1 MRKVLAALD
10 TSPAARSVL
19 DAAVAFG
26 ELTGAE
32 VEAVHVGHGGDVPR
46 WVASQR
52 AVPLRLL
59 AGEEQAS
66 LLAAL
71 AEDEAIAAVFGARGT
86 RGGRRPAGHT
96 AMQVLEAATKP
107 VVVVPPDG
115 AVSAEPRR
123 VLIPLEGDPASSQPV
138 LDRLVP
144 MLAPGA
150 DLVAVHVF
158 TADTMPRVLDR
169 PVRDLELWGEE
180 FVARFCPA
188 ATSIRLRTGV
198 VGTQIEEVAVE
209 ERVELVV
216 LSWSRDMSAGHAAVI
231 RHVLAESDVPVLLL
245 PVLDQSP
252 T

>member
-10 TSPAARSVL
+10 SSPAARAVL

-32 VEAVHVGHGGDVPR
+32 VEAVHVGHDGDVPR
-46 WVASQR
+46 WVASQCG
-52 AVPLRLL
+52 VPLRLL
-59 AGEEQAS
+59 AGEEQTS

-71 AEDEAIAAVFGARGT
+71 AEEDAIAAVFGARGT

-115 AVSAEPRR
+115 ALSVASHR

-138 LDRLVP
+138 RDRLVP
-144 MLAPGA
+144 MLASGA
-150 DLVAVHVF
+150 ELVVVHVF
-158 TADTMPRVLDR
+158 TPDTMPRVLDH

-180 FVARFCPA
+180 FVARFCPGA
-188 ATSIRLRTGV
+188 ASIRLRTGV
-198 VGTQIEEVAVE
+198 VGTQIDEVAAE
-209 ERVELVV
+209 EGAGLVV

-245 PVLDQSP
+245 PVIDQAP